1 MRTLIEYFKKEE
13 QAMLKE
19 FKEFISRGDV
29 MDLAVGV
36 IIGSA
41 FTAIVN
47 SLVTNLI
54 NPLLGLFIG
63 RIDLSN
69 LVLKVGGATFKY
81 GSFINA
87 IINFIIIAFI
97 VFLLMKM
104 VNKIMPKKVE
114 EPEEEGP
121 SQEEVYLREIRDLLA
136 NQKAQSENDNFH
148 AQKEDL

>member
-1 MRTLIEYFKKEE
+1 
-13 QAMLKE
+13 MLKE

-29 MDLAVGV
+29 MNLAVGV

-54 NPLLGLFIG
+54 NPLIGLFVG

-69 LVLKVGGATFKY
+69 LVLKVGDATFKY
-81 GSFINA
+81 GKFINA
-87 IINFIIIAFI
+87 VINFLIIAFI

-104 VNKIMPKKVE
+104 VNKLMPKKKE
-114 EPEEEGP
+114 EPAEPEP
-121 SQEEVYLREIRDLLA
+121 TQEEVYLREIRDLLA
-136 NQKAQSENDNFH
+136 EQKKS
-148 AQKEDL
+148 K